1 MVKQGKI
8 FTGFVIR
15 IIGAI
20 VGSIGFILLAD
31 QQPIIG
37 TALVGIG
44 SLIIA
49 VGDKA

>member
-1 MVKQGKI
+1 MNKVWKF

-20 VGSIGFILLAD
+20 IGAVGFILLAY
-31 QQPIIG
+31 QQTIFG
-37 TALVGIG
+37 TALIGLG

-49 VGDKA
+49 VGEG